1 MLRKSILSA
10 FMLCAVALSAH
21 AQSGIASVYQPSDP
35 DGGGPLA
42 ANGEQI
48 NPDDLTAAHKTL
60 PLGMLV
66 RVTNK
71 RNGRSVVV
79 RINDRGP
86 FIKGRIIDLT
96 PAGARAIGMDGL
108 AQVDLTLISN
118 AVFRSVTGSLISLR
132 EQTSRLN
139 LAANSLPS
147 TAR

>member
-42 ANGEQI
+42 ANGEHI
-48 NPDDLTAAHKTL
+48 NTDALTAAHKSL
-60 PLGMLV
+60 PFGMLV

>member
-1 MLRKSILSA
+1 MLRTSILVV
-10 FMLCAVALSAH
+10 FMLCSVAQSAH
-21 AQSGIASVYQPSDP
+21 AESGIASVYRPSDP

-42 ANGEQI
+42 ANGEHI
-48 NPDDLTAAHKTL
+48 NTEALTAAHKSL

-86 FIKGRIIDLT
+86 YINGRIIDLT

-108 AQVDLTLISN
+108 AQVDVTLISN
-118 AVFRSVTGSLISLR
+118 AVFRSMTGSLIFFH
-132 EQTSRLN
+132 T
-139 LAANSLPS
+139 
-147 TAR
+147 

>member
-108 AQVDLTLISN
+108 AQVD
-118 AVFRSVTGSLISLR
+118 VTVVGRAPALDPVLFSWGEI
-132 EQTSRLN
+132 EW
-139 LAANSLPS
+139 A
-147 TAR
+147 